1 MVNTVGIA
9 VLDHLPLGVDH
20 VDASGRHCTFVGE
33 ARQGKIIWAGG
44 EDITCPLARFNLGI
58 DTPDEQ
64 TIDAL
69 ASTLVSGEAKDIEA
83 AQRYIV
89 SLSPLPFGK
98 RVFVYFPLSKMP
110 FPPDLVLFILR
121 PNEAMEKLLAITMST
136 GERCE
141 GRIGGLGALCGECT
155 ALPLLSERAVLSPG
169 CSGSRRETFLASDE
183 LFLSIPYLLYRS
195 TIGS

>member
-1 MVNTVGIA
+1 
-9 VLDHLPLGVDH
+9 LDHLPLGVDH
-20 VDASGRHCTFVGE
+20 VDTSGRHCTFVGE
-33 ARQGKIIWAGG
+33 ARRGKIIWAEG

-58 DTPDEQ
+58 DTPDEG

-69 ASTLVSGEAKDIEA
+69 ARTIVSWGEATNIET
-83 AQRYIV
+83 AQRYIA

-110 FPPDLVLFILR
+110 FPPDLALFILH
-121 PNEAMEKLLAITMST
+121 PNEAMEKLLTITQAT

-141 GRIGGLGALCGECT
+141 GRVSGLGALCGECT

-169 CSGSRRETFLASDE
+169 CSGSRREAFLASDE